1 MYRIVALC
9 LPLITLAWPSVQRQF
24 SRQKNFAVN
33 ITQRG
38 RAENCVV
45 SFLLQIWGKAIGFC
59 LWFVFWCFLL
69 LNSLLPAAAMC
80 VGLRQRWMSSLSVI
94 CPSTWIRSSG
104 CSPFAARRAI
114 LSLWKR
120 QIWRL
125 MSTTST
131 QVMIPL
137 SQLQWSLSS
146 LLFRCNLHTS
156 H

>member
-1 MYRIVALC
+1 MPALNHIGMAISSKAVQQTKEFYSEHWAARKSRKLC
-9 LPLITLAWPSVQRQF
+9 CEFPLTNLGKGNRLLFVIWF
-24 SRQKNFAVN
+24 WM
-33 ITQRG
+33 
-38 RAENCVV
+38 
-45 SFLLQIWGKAIGFC
+45 FL
-59 LWFVFWCFLL
+59 LL
-69 LNSLLPAAAMC
+69 LNSLLPPAAMC